1 MVFFLLIFTLY
12 REPSHKTF
20 QKYSYYY
27 LFISFSQI
35 TKTLQFLSQP
45 KKVSNFFDF
54 EKCSPIFLFLQKIE
68 PFLSSLHLANHPP
81 YQHPSFTMSS
91 VASTQVIDVK
101 AKKPRAPKKE
111 KTPASTS
118 ETTSTSVS
126 ATATDVIPPPTDS
139 TVETKKP
146 SDTKKPRA
154 PKKVKASTTDES
166 PATPTESV
174 TNDADTDAKQKKP
187 RTPTLPAKF
196 AKFIKFN
203 FFFINQLSD
212 VDQDTKDAYLKTFAV
227 FAPVDQQT
235 QIVTDFLLTQK
246 SVNKDYRSAL
256 SAQKKAIAKA
266 NKPQRRS
273 KKSVQVDFQ
282 NNLVN
287 QLIES
292 ANQPDNEST
301 VETKEKK
308 PRGRKP
314 KNSDSTPNESSDST
328 PKDAKDAKEKKPR
341 GRKPKQTEAVVET
354 SQPTSASDANDEAED
369 TEVSRFVH
377 GGKSFLRDRENNL
390 YDELSHEPVGE
401 YDPANDSVVLL

>member
-1 MVFFLLIFTLY
+1 
-12 REPSHKTF
+12 
-20 QKYSYYY
+20 
-27 LFISFSQI
+27 
-35 TKTLQFLSQP
+35 
-45 KKVSNFFDF
+45 
-54 EKCSPIFLFLQKIE
+54 
-68 PFLSSLHLANHPP
+68 
-81 YQHPSFTMSS
+81 MSS

-101 AKKPRAPKKE
+101 ATPKDAKKPRAPKKE
-111 KTPASTS
+111 KTTTSASASESTS
-118 ETTSTSVS
+118 ASVS
-126 ATATDVIPPPTDS
+126 TTATDVIPPPADS

-146 SDTKKPRA
+146 CDTKKPRA
-154 PKKVKASTTDES
+154 PKKLKASTTDES
-166 PATPTESV
+166 PATPAESV
-174 TNDADTDAKQKKP
+174 TTDADTDAKQKKP
-187 RTPTLPAKF
+187 RSPTLPAKF

-212 VDQDTKDAYLKTFAV
+212 IDQDTKDAYLNTFAV

-292 ANQPDNEST
+292 ANNNPSEPT
-301 VETKEKK
+301 E
-308 PRGRKP
+308 
-314 KNSDSTPNESSDST
+314 
-328 PKDAKDAKEKKPR
+328 KEKKPR
-341 GRKPKQTEAVVET
+341 GRKPKQTESET
-354 SQPTSASDANDEAED
+354 NTEAAKDSATKEKKPRGRKPKQNESETTTGATKPSTDASTEDSASPEDDED

-377 GGKSFLRDRENNL
+377 NGKTFLRDQNNNL

-401 YDPANDSVVLL
+401 YDPANDSVCLI

>member
-1 MVFFLLIFTLY
+1 
-12 REPSHKTF
+12 
-20 QKYSYYY
+20 
-27 LFISFSQI
+27 
-35 TKTLQFLSQP
+35 
-45 KKVSNFFDF
+45 
-54 EKCSPIFLFLQKIE
+54 
-68 PFLSSLHLANHPP
+68 
-81 YQHPSFTMSS
+81 MS
-91 VASTQVIDVK
+91 STQVIDVK
-101 AKKPRAPKKE
+101 VKKPRAPKKE
-111 KTPASTS
+111 KT
-118 ETTSTSVS
+118 STSVS
-126 ATATDVIPPPTDS
+126 ESVSDTIPTPTDS
-139 TVETKKP
+139 TSSDSVSNETK
-146 SDTKKPRA
+146 TKKPRA
-154 PKKVKASTTDES
+154 TKKDKASTDATSETPVETASTTDVALDVES
-166 PATPTESV
+166 
-174 TNDADTDAKQKKP
+174 DAKQKKP

-203 FFFINQLSD
+203 FFFINQMTD
-212 VDQDTKDAYLKTFAV
+212 IDQDTKDAYLKTFAV

-292 ANQPDNEST
+292 ANNNESSPPN
-301 VETKEKK
+301 ETKEKK

-314 KNSDSTPNESSDST
+314 KNNDSNETTPNESSDSA
-328 PKDAKDAKEKKPR
+328 PMDAKEKKPR
-341 GRKPKQTEAVVET
+341 GRKPKQTETET
-354 SQPTSASDANDEAED
+354 VTEATQPTYDATDASAPNDEDED
-369 TEVSRFVH
+369 TEVSRFIH
-377 GGKSFLRDRENNL
+377 GGKSFLRDRDNNL

>member
-1 MVFFLLIFTLY
+1 
-12 REPSHKTF
+12 
-20 QKYSYYY
+20 
-27 LFISFSQI
+27 
-35 TKTLQFLSQP
+35 
-45 KKVSNFFDF
+45 
-54 EKCSPIFLFLQKIE
+54 
-68 PFLSSLHLANHPP
+68 
-81 YQHPSFTMSS
+81 MS
-91 VASTQVIDVK
+91 STQVIDVK
-101 AKKPRAPKKE
+101 VTPKDTKKPRAPKKE
-111 KTPASTS
+111 KTPSAS
-118 ETTSTSVS
+118 ESVS
-126 ATATDVIPPPTDS
+126 DTIPTPTDPTS
-139 TVETKKP
+139 SDSVSNETK
-146 SDTKKPRA
+146 TKKPRA
-154 PKKVKASTTDES
+154 TKKDKASTDATSETPVETASTTDVALDVES
-166 PATPTESV
+166 
-174 TNDADTDAKQKKP
+174 DAKQKKP

-203 FFFINQLSD
+203 FFFINQMTD
-212 VDQDTKDAYLKTFAV
+212 IDQDTKDAYLKTFAV

-292 ANQPDNEST
+292 ANNNDSNNPSEP
-301 VETKEKK
+301 KEKK

-314 KNSDSTPNESSDST
+314 KQTDSTPNESCDSAPKDAKSSDS
-328 PKDAKDAKEKKPR
+328 AKDAKEKKPR
-341 GRKPKQTEAVVET
+341 GRKPKQTEAA
-354 SQPTSASDANDEAED
+354 QPASDATNASNEADQDED

-377 GGKSFLRDRENNL
+377 SGKTFLRDRENNL

-401 YDPANDSVVLL
+401 YDPATDSIVLL

>member
-1 MVFFLLIFTLY
+1 M
-12 REPSHKTF
+12 
-20 QKYSYYY
+20 
-27 LFISFSQI
+27 
-35 TKTLQFLSQP
+35 
-45 KKVSNFFDF
+45 
-54 EKCSPIFLFLQKIE
+54 
-68 PFLSSLHLANHPP
+68 ANHPP

-101 AKKPRAPKKE
+101 ATPKDAKKPRAPKKE
-111 KTPASTS
+111 KT
-118 ETTSTSVS
+118 TTSANASASVS
-126 ATATDVIPPPTDS
+126 VSVSTTATDVIPPPADS

-166 PATPTESV
+166 PATPAESV
-174 TNDADTDAKQKKP
+174 TTDADTDAKQKKP

-212 VDQDTKDAYLKTFAV
+212 IDQDTKDAYLKTFAV

-246 SVNKDYRSAL
+246 TVNKDYRSAL

-292 ANQPDNEST
+292 ANNNDSSPPNDSAEP
-301 VETKEKK
+301 KEKK

-314 KNSDSTPNESSDST
+314 KNTETNDAT
-328 PKDAKDAKEKKPR
+328 PKETNEKDAKEKDAKEKKPR
-341 GRKPKQTEAVVET
+341 GRKPKHTEAVVET
-354 SQPTSASDANDEAED
+354 SQPASDATDADAED
-369 TEVSRFVH
+369 TEVSRFIH
-377 GGKSFLRDRENNL
+377 GGKSFLRDRDNNL

>member
-1 MVFFLLIFTLY
+1 
-12 REPSHKTF
+12 
-20 QKYSYYY
+20 
-27 LFISFSQI
+27 
-35 TKTLQFLSQP
+35 
-45 KKVSNFFDF
+45 
-54 EKCSPIFLFLQKIE
+54 
-68 PFLSSLHLANHPP
+68 
-81 YQHPSFTMSS
+81 MS
-91 VASTQVIDVK
+91 STQVIDVK
-101 AKKPRAPKKE
+101 VTPKDTKKPRAPKKE
-111 KTPASTS
+111 KT
-118 ETTSTSVS
+118 STSVS
-126 ATATDVIPPPTDS
+126 DTIPTPTDS
-139 TVETKKP
+139 TSSDSVSNETK
-146 SDTKKPRA
+146 TKKPRA
-154 PKKVKASTTDES
+154 TKKDKASTDATSETPVETASTTDVTLDVES
-166 PATPTESV
+166 
-174 TNDADTDAKQKKP
+174 DAKQKKP

-203 FFFINQLSD
+203 FFFINQMTD
-212 VDQDTKDAYLKTFAV
+212 IDQDTKDAYLKTFAV

-292 ANQPDNEST
+292 ANQPSYESSQPT
-301 VETKEKK
+301 ETKEKK

-314 KNSDSTPNESSDST
+314 KNNDSTPNESSDSA
-328 PKDAKDAKEKKPR
+328 KDAKSCDSAPKDAKEKKPR
-341 GRKPKQTEAVVET
+341 GRKPKQNA
-354 SQPTSASDANDEAED
+354 SQPVEPSSTDASASDAADADQDED

-377 GGKSFLRDRENNL
+377 SGKTFLRDRENNL

-401 YDPANDSVVLL
+401 YDPANDSVVLI